1 MTLLINTIILIV
13 VGITH
18 WKISKITKTIE
29 AQLNTLAKKQS
40 KFMTHLTR
48 ELKIPMPEFDEKPSV
63 PRDTLKPRVT
73 KRTEN
78 DEFER
83 ELPPNKSGLRTI

>member
-18 WKISKITKTIE
+18 WKISKITKAIE

-48 ELKIPMPEFDEKPSV
+48 ELKIPMPEFDEKPIVKNTTGS
-63 PRDTLKPRVT
+63 PRVI
-73 KRTEN
+73 KKTEN
-78 DEFER
+78 DEYEK
-83 ELPPNKSGLRTI
+83 ELPPEMMGKRMV